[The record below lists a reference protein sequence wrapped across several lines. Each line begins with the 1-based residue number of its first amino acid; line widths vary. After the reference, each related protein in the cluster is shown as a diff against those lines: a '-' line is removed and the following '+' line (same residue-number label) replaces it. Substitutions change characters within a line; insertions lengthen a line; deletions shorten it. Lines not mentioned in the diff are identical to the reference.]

1 MAFITKHQ
9 TKTHKRK
16 SCSLFCRQSSQKLP
30 STTHY
35 NSHKHLK
42 AQKYNVWRFM
52 AFLQA
57 FTPKNTSKSRQKTP
71 KITLNFNLRVS
82 IFNFYIFPTIF
93 HNFPNF
99 QCSVFT
105 MIWRSFVHNK
115 KSETTKLFI
124 FVELQNFPFFFY
136 IQKSCA

>member
-1 MAFITKHQ
+1 
-9 TKTHKRK
+9 
-16 SCSLFCRQSSQKLP
+16 
-30 STTHY
+30 
-35 NSHKHLK
+35 
-42 AQKYNVWRFM
+42 M

-124 FVELQNFPFFFY
+124 FVELQNFPFFFTFKKVAHNFFRELFISIFAFMY
-136 IQKSCA
+136 FSWAFHVSLAKFLELIWYYMQGII